1 MIGEIVVK
9 LNCKKKKPKKK
20 EKNMNT
26 NFLQTLSNPIR
37 GIFNRK
43 KNKQNQEKKILL
55 KDQRWLFTQSP
66 SDKTTKPKSK
76 RINNYNTFRSRKK
89 SKRNKRAW
97 YLCIIMPLGSLF

>member
-9 LNCKKKKPKKK
+9 LNCKKRKPKKK

-43 KNKQNQEKKILL
+43 KNKQNQEKKY
-55 KDQRWLFTQSP
+55 F
-66 SDKTTKPKSK
+66 
-76 RINNYNTFRSRKK
+76 
-89 SKRNKRAW
+89 
-97 YLCIIMPLGSLF
+97 

>member
-43 KNKQNQEKKILL
+43 KNKQNQEKKN
-55 KDQRWLFTQSP
+55 T
-66 SDKTTKPKSK
+66 SK
-76 RINNYNTFRSRKK
+76 RSTVVIYPIT
-89 SKRNKRAW
+89 
-97 YLCIIMPLGSLF
+97 I